1 MVKVKCLYIDNVHIA
16 YECPFC
22 WKVGKSIKGSPFMKN
37 GKPYKTAKPNIH
49 RHGSCGGKVGNGLQH
64 RVAHCTF
71 SKESVEIEITNET
84 PRETPYDPLVVHF
97 E

>member
-22 WKVGKSIKGSPFMKN
+22 WKVGKNVKGSPFMKN
-37 GKPYKTAKPNIH
+37 GKLYKTAKPNIH
-49 RHGSCGGKVGNGLQH
+49 RHGSCEGKVFGIEH
-64 RVAHCTF
+64 RSSHCLF
-71 SKESVEIEITNET
+71 NKESVEIEITDET
-84 PRETPYDPLVVHF
+84 PRETPYDPLVIHF